1 MMTKPL
7 LLAAAIGAVT
17 LAISGTASAAPS
29 VLGVTT
35 PAGYIPMVK
44 ALNQVCEAPGVK
56 IEGHFGGNTGQQ
68 IAQIEAGSGVSVVV
82 TDAATLKSIKSKV
95 TYTKTMTLGG
105 TPMVL
110 VWKKGL
116 NLKGPE
122 DLTDAS
128 VTRIAVADPKAAIYG
143 RTAAQWLSGQ
153 KPEVKKALE
162 PKWLAVRNLPQAM
175 SYVVRGEADAAFVNV
190 LAAKKNE
197 RKLGGPVSQL
207 PRNPES
213 EGGSEAVRCRE
224 RRLKRFLNKEEGA
237 AILTPPLIFR
247 TKGREKSRWSTFRVQ
262 R

>member
-7 LLAAAIGAVT
+7 LLAAAIGVVT
-17 LAISGTASAAPS
+17 LAISGTASAASS

-105 TPMVL
+105 TPMML

-153 KPEVKKALE
+153 KPEVK
-162 PKWLAVRNLPQAM
+162 RRSNRSGLPSGTSLRRCPM
-175 SYVVRGEADAAFVNV
+175 WSGE
-190 LAAKKNE
+190 K
-197 RKLGGPVSQL
+197 PM
-207 PRNPES
+207 PRS
-213 EGGSEAVRCRE
+213 
-224 RRLKRFLNKEEGA
+224 
-237 AILTPPLIFR
+237 
-247 TKGREKSRWSTFRVQ
+247 
-262 R
+262 

>member
-7 LLAAAIGAVT
+7 LLAAAIVAVT

-56 IEGHFGGNTGQQ
+56 IEGHLGGNTGQQ

-82 TDAATLKSIKSKV
+82 TDAETLKSIKSKV

-197 RKLGGPVSQL
+197 RKLGGSVKVTSGYEPITMTASIVK
-207 PRNPES
+207 
-213 EGGSEAVRCRE
+213 GSPNEKAADQYLNCLGTPKAKAV
-224 RRLKRFLNKEEGA
+224 LKQFGVGND
-237 AILTPPLIFR
+237 
-247 TKGREKSRWSTFRVQ
+247 V
-262 R
+262 

>member
-153 KPEVKKALE
+153 KPE
-162 PKWLAVRNLPQAM
+162 
-175 SYVVRGEADAAFVNV
+175 G
-190 LAAKKNE
+190 
-197 RKLGGPVSQL
+197 
-207 PRNPES
+207 
-213 EGGSEAVRCRE
+213 
-224 RRLKRFLNKEEGA
+224 
-237 AILTPPLIFR
+237 
-247 TKGREKSRWSTFRVQ
+247 
-262 R
+262 